1 MRRLELSPRLAAI
14 AEQVP
19 QGARLA
25 DVGTDHAYLPA
36 WLLLAGR
43 ISGAVATDVR
53 EGPLQRGRET
63 ARLYK
68 VEDRIVFRCCD
79 GLAAVEPQEADTVVI
94 AGMGGELMARI
105 VERAPWTRGCTLL
118 LQPMSAQEVLRQWL
132 VTHGYCIQRET
143 LVREGEK
150 FYGILTATGGESPA
164 YTLAELWAGRQRR
177 GEASPHRLAY
187 LEEQIRR
194 RERALAGMA
203 QGKTRRRG
211 DGNRA
216 EAAGRAAADEG
227 GVEPMATVKDVW
239 NLLDRKAPFRMQM
252 DFDNAGFLVGRGDQ
266 QVTRVLVALDIT
278 PEVIREAAEKG
289 CQLIL
294 AHHPVIWG
302 KVGQITD
309 ETATGRKVLALIE
322 QGIAAICAHTNLD
335 AAEGGVNTALALRL
349 GLRDQV
355 PLAVDGTDEAGR
367 PYGVGRVGQLEG
379 GPMTVDH
386 FARRA
391 KETLGLSGIRVLDAG
406 VPVQRVAVGGG
417 ACGSMLPQVRVM
429 GCDTFLTADLK
440 HDLYLEAREAG
451 MNLLDAGHYSTEA
464 VVCPVI
470 AQWVREAFPDL
481 WVEVAENQGEV
492 FEYF

>member
-1 MRRLELSPRLAAI
+1 
-14 AEQVP
+14 
-19 QGARLA
+19 
-25 DVGTDHAYLPA
+25 
-36 WLLLAGR
+36 
-43 ISGAVATDVR
+43 
-53 EGPLQRGRET
+53 
-63 ARLYK
+63 
-68 VEDRIVFRCCD
+68 
-79 GLAAVEPQEADTVVI
+79 
-94 AGMGGELMARI
+94 
-105 VERAPWTRGCTLL
+105 
-118 LQPMSAQEVLRQWL
+118 
-132 VTHGYCIQRET
+132 
-143 LVREGEK
+143 
-150 FYGILTATGGESPA
+150 
-164 YTLAELWAGRQRR
+164 
-177 GEASPHRLAY
+177 
-187 LEEQIRR
+187 
-194 RERALAGMA
+194 
-203 QGKTRRRG
+203 
-211 DGNRA
+211 
-216 EAAGRAAADEG
+216 
-227 GVEPMATVKDVW
+227 MATVKDVW
-239 NLLDRKAPFRMQM
+239 NLLDRKAPFRTQM

-294 AHHPVIWG
+294 AHHPVIM
-302 KVGQITD
+302 VTD
-309 ETATGRKVLALIE
+309 LCDHQMLSDMHIE

-417 ACGSMLPQVRVM
+417 ACGSMLPQVRAM

>member
-1 MRRLELSPRLAAI
+1 
-14 AEQVP
+14 
-19 QGARLA
+19 
-25 DVGTDHAYLPA
+25 
-36 WLLLAGR
+36 
-43 ISGAVATDVR
+43 
-53 EGPLQRGRET
+53 
-63 ARLYK
+63 
-68 VEDRIVFRCCD
+68 
-79 GLAAVEPQEADTVVI
+79 
-94 AGMGGELMARI
+94 
-105 VERAPWTRGCTLL
+105 
-118 LQPMSAQEVLRQWL
+118 
-132 VTHGYCIQRET
+132 
-143 LVREGEK
+143 
-150 FYGILTATGGESPA
+150 
-164 YTLAELWAGRQRR
+164 
-177 GEASPHRLAY
+177 
-187 LEEQIRR
+187 
-194 RERALAGMA
+194 
-203 QGKTRRRG
+203 
-211 DGNRA
+211 
-216 EAAGRAAADEG
+216 
-227 GVEPMATVKDVW
+227 MATVKDVW
-239 NLLDRKAPFRMQM
+239 NLLDRKAPFRTQM

-294 AHHPVIWG
+294 AHRPVIWG

-417 ACGSMLPQVRVM
+417 ACGSMLPQVRAM

>member
-1 MRRLELSPRLAAI
+1 M
-14 AEQVP
+14 
-19 QGARLA
+19 
-25 DVGTDHAYLPA
+25 
-36 WLLLAGR
+36 
-43 ISGAVATDVR
+43 
-53 EGPLQRGRET
+53 
-63 ARLYK
+63 
-68 VEDRIVFRCCD
+68 
-79 GLAAVEPQEADTVVI
+79 
-94 AGMGGELMARI
+94 
-105 VERAPWTRGCTLL
+105 
-118 LQPMSAQEVLRQWL
+118 
-132 VTHGYCIQRET
+132 
-143 LVREGEK
+143 
-150 FYGILTATGGESPA
+150 
-164 YTLAELWAGRQRR
+164 
-177 GEASPHRLAY
+177 
-187 LEEQIRR
+187 
-194 RERALAGMA
+194 
-203 QGKTRRRG
+203 
-211 DGNRA
+211 
-216 EAAGRAAADEG
+216 
-227 GVEPMATVKDVW
+227 
-239 NLLDRKAPFRMQM
+239 
-252 DFDNAGFLVGRGDQ
+252 
-266 QVTRVLVALDIT
+266 
-278 PEVIREAAEKG
+278 
-289 CQLIL
+289 
-294 AHHPVIWG
+294 
-302 KVGQITD
+302 
-309 ETATGRKVLALIE
+309 IE

-379 GPMTVDH
+379 GPMTVAH

-417 ACGSMLPQVRVM
+417 ACGSMLPQVRAM

>member
-43 ISGAVATDVR
+43 ISGAVDTDVR

-150 FYGILTATGGESPA
+150 FYGILTA
-164 YTLAELWAGRQRR
+164 
-177 GEASPHRLAY
+177 Y

-203 QGKTRRRG
+203 QGKT
-211 DGNRA
+211 
-216 EAAGRAAADEG
+216 
-227 GVEPMATVKDVW
+227 P
-239 NLLDRKAPFRMQM
+239 P
-252 DFDNAGFLVGRGDQ
+252 
-266 QVTRVLVALDIT
+266 
-278 PEVIREAAEKG
+278 
-289 CQLIL
+289 
-294 AHHPVIWG
+294 
-302 KVGQITD
+302 
-309 ETATGRKVLALIE
+309 
-322 QGIAAICAHTNLD
+322 
-335 AAEGGVNTALALRL
+335 
-349 GLRDQV
+349 
-355 PLAVDGTDEAGR
+355 
-367 PYGVGRVGQLEG
+367 
-379 GPMTVDH
+379 
-386 FARRA
+386 
-391 KETLGLSGIRVLDAG
+391 
-406 VPVQRVAVGGG
+406 
-417 ACGSMLPQVRVM
+417 
-429 GCDTFLTADLK
+429 
-440 HDLYLEAREAG
+440 
-451 MNLLDAGHYSTEA
+451 
-464 VVCPVI
+464 
-470 AQWVREAFPDL
+470 
-481 WVEVAENQGEV
+481 QGEM
-492 FEYF
+492 ETERKRLEELRQMREEWSQWQQ

>member
-150 FYGILTATGGESPA
+150 FYGILTATGGESPVDESRF
-164 YTLAELWAGRQRR
+164 ELVRIQSTAGHVK
-177 GEASPHRLAY
+177 PC
-187 LEEQIRR
+187 
-194 RERALAGMA
+194 
-203 QGKTRRRG
+203 GK
-211 DGNRA
+211 
-216 EAAGRAAADEG
+216 
-227 GVEPMATVKDVW
+227 
-239 NLLDRKAPFRMQM
+239 Q
-252 DFDNAGFLVGRGDQ
+252 
-266 QVTRVLVALDIT
+266 
-278 PEVIREAAEKG
+278 
-289 CQLIL
+289 
-294 AHHPVIWG
+294 
-302 KVGQITD
+302 
-309 ETATGRKVLALIE
+309 
-322 QGIAAICAHTNLD
+322 
-335 AAEGGVNTALALRL
+335 
-349 GLRDQV
+349 
-355 PLAVDGTDEAGR
+355 
-367 PYGVGRVGQLEG
+367 G
-379 GPMTVDH
+379 GPPSKPKYYLMTDRG
-386 FARRA
+386 A
-391 KETLGLSGIRVLDAG
+391 
-406 VPVQRVAVGGG
+406 VP
-417 ACGSMLPQVRVM
+417 
-429 GCDTFLTADLK
+429 
-440 HDLYLEAREAG
+440 
-451 MNLLDAGHYSTEA
+451 
-464 VVCPVI
+464 
-470 AQWVREAFPDL
+470 
-481 WVEVAENQGEV
+481 
-492 FEYF
+492 